1 LGESWSRNFRRT
13 NSRPSHVRGS
23 ASTGGG
29 TGGPQLPAARRP
41 RGRRQGSA
49 GQAVRHRQ
57 RHGCGSL
64 RRHRSTGSNRSNRS
78 TGSSRQT
85 RSTAL
90 IRQTRSRPPSRPT
103 GRSKTTAPTR
113 PTRRTVRTPRNAT
126 TERTPPSETTGIR
139 PLPQPTDRVTAGS
152 TRSGFP
158 EPGAHASR
166 RPTYPRLTGWV
177 RHRTRRSRTE
187 LSEMARLTRSPQLN
201 LPCRR
206 RWLRARCRPRRR
218 RSPTHRRRRGE
229 RRRWP
234 RPGGS
239 ERAMTARPP
248 RARRPWPGAR
258 PSP

>member
-1 LGESWSRNFRRT
+1 MPRETAREAVRSLGESWSRNFRRT

-152 TRSGFP
+152 TRSGFRAR
-158 EPGAHASR
+158 G
-166 RPTYPRLTGWV
+166 PRLPEADLPTPNWMGSTPDTPFSNRALRDGPAHSV
-177 RHRTRRSRTE
+177 TPAQPAVQAT
-187 LSEMARLTRSPQLN
+187 MAACQVSTQAATKSD
-201 LPCRR
+201 
-206 RWLRARCRPRRR
+206 
-218 RSPTHRRRRGE
+218 SPTS
-229 RRRWP
+229 
-234 RPGGS
+234 PGG
-239 ERAMTARPP
+239 AP
-248 RARRPWPGAR
+248 
-258 PSP
+258 